1 VARSRV
7 KGRKKSPSGAQPI
20 PPAPQ
25 PPFGFAPP
33 PFFPGYNPAG
43 KMEVMDVV
51 SSKEAW
57 SEYTLNDGTKI
68 RAKAVLLDVK
78 KAVGQFTVE
87 GEPVYVMQI
96 TMVNNAIVPDE
107 LRKGYVS
114 TNKDDTKS

>member
-7 KGRKKSPSGAQPI
+7 KGRKKSPPAAKQTSQ
-20 PPAPQ
+20 PPAGFQ
-25 PPFGFAPP
+25 PVVPP
-33 PFFPGYNPAG
+33 LFFPGYNPTG
-43 KMEVMDVV
+43 KMEVMDIV

-78 KAVGQFTVE
+78 KAVGQFSLE

-107 LRKGYVS
+107 LRRGYVAP
-114 TNKDDTKS
+114 TAEEAKD